1 MAIAEPSSAD
11 ARRNGLKQDE
21 WDAGYRRT
29 PHSRWVQWYVR
40 YQNVT
45 ATSTGFAPS
54 EGTGA
59 ISPSN
64 SLPSTLTV
72 RSPVRFMAMR

>member
-29 PHSRWVQWYVR
+29 PQSNGYVR

-59 ISPSN
+59 MSPSN
-64 SLPSTLTV
+64 TLTV